1 MGGKKRGRMKGGKEA
16 CEEKCAANPAT
27 NGLQG
32 SFCSICCRVRRT
44 RWYPRRT
51 SFHPSIHPSTQ
62 PAGGRGLNIDELGSP
77 VATHG
82 GARTLNIVAD
92 AAAVAEVVMCA
103 KHSSLSTAAAANLL
117 VRRAR
122 RISPFPSPPPMQ
134 CISIRAV
141 TSNIFLTLP
150 SVSFPLSFFLSQPH
164 PECRCGNEDRLLG
177 SK

>member
-1 MGGKKRGRMKGGKEA
+1 MRK
-16 CEEKCAANPAT
+16 N
-27 NGLQG
+27 
-32 SFCSICCRVRRT
+32 VRRI
-44 RWYPRRT
+44 RRPT
-51 SFHPSIHPSTQ
+51 VSKAHFAQSVAVSAAHGGIHVVRPSIPLSTQ

-103 KHSSLSTAAAANLL
+103 KHSSLSTASAANLL

-122 RISPFPSPPPMQ
+122 RISPSPSPPPMQ